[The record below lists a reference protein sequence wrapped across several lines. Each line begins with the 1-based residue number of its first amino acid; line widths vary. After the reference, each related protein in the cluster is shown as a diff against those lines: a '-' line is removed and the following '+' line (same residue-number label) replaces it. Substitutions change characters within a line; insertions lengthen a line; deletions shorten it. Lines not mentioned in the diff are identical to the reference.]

1 MIKLNDG
8 VIVNDMTS
16 IVYFFYISSLCVF
29 INTVFCPCQLFLLWN
44 VVLKCLVLCLITI
57 IYRCSLPSPVVL
69 ASPAHL
75 YMPHLFTH
83 FLPTIICV
91 MLMFFFLCIFSYF
104 CDMLHFF
111 VIHMFCIFFF
121 WAYVRPHFWFVF
133 QIYLLVFLLF
143 VMQSACCLYIIYV
156 LLFGCT
162 YPFS

>member
-1 MIKLNDG
+1 
-8 VIVNDMTS
+8 
-16 IVYFFYISSLCVF
+16 
-29 INTVFCPCQLFLLWN
+29 
-44 VVLKCLVLCLITI
+44 
-57 IYRCSLPSPVVL
+57 
-69 ASPAHL
+69 
-75 YMPHLFTH
+75 MPHLFTH

-121 WAYVRPHFWFVF
+121 ELMLDLIFGLFF
-133 QIYLLVFLLF
+133 KFTCLFFSCLLCNQLA
-143 VMQSACCLYIIYV
+143 ACIYV